1 MATTCEVTAPDTEG
15 SGEQDLTPREDVPS
29 SPDENPGKTR
39 GRKRRRRKARLTG
52 LSQQRQA
59 ANARERYRTKSVQDA
74 LQQLSCCIPTPVPTP
89 ATKLSKIE
97 ILRLASQYIEH
108 LTNVLNENDPSGPG
122 ATKARPEDDTGTVK
136 TQGSS
141 RARRSR
147 SRQTQDDETVV
158 YLTRRRIKDMKTED
172 KGETDATGSNFDP
185 TQSCEQMSVQSS
197 NHKDVGT
204 IENNQKDL
212 EQITAQNLKNKAG
225 PESRHCK
232 GSNAKHLQTGRKETG
247 NGNTGRPYNVHE
259 LDVGNLSE
267 VEDRRLVRETCA
279 QVSCTKYAGPQC
291 RETFRNTTGNGGS
304 GEKFH
309 HPPYLVLNGNGVS
322 GLPDCR
328 HQTLHGFG
336 VSQTVNNGIHG
347 FKSCQMTD
355 FATGRGASGFSGF
368 ADYSGFHGAMMP
380 RQYGQNLSFESDD
393 SNLSIS
399 R

>member
-59 ANARERYRTKSVQDA
+59 ANARERYRTKSIQDA

-122 ATKARPEDDTGTVK
+122 ASKARPEDDTGTVK

-147 SRQTQDDETVV
+147 SRQPQDDETVV

-172 KGETDATGSNFDP
+172 KEATFGVP
-185 TQSCEQMSVQSS
+185 WEQAS
-197 NHKDVGT
+197 
-204 IENNQKDL
+204 
-212 EQITAQNLKNKAG
+212 
-225 PESRHCK
+225 
-232 GSNAKHLQTGRKETG
+232 
-247 NGNTGRPYNVHE
+247 
-259 LDVGNLSE
+259 LDVAESLCIRARALVSPSQAHALPRSAAHHMSPQTPLDGREPGSWRFVEAIRGGAPVYMSSLFKWETAPTLSVRTTRSE
-267 VEDRRLVRETCA
+267 LKRLRDYDPHLLCCPPARVTAYRSSLQYYGSYLWNTLPI
-279 QVSCTKYAGPQC
+279 QQRQLLSL
-291 RETFRNTTGNGGS
+291 RTFKQNIRSRT
-304 GEKFH
+304 
-309 HPPYLVLNGNGVS
+309 
-322 GLPDCR
+322 
-328 HQTLHGFG
+328 
-336 VSQTVNNGIHG
+336 SQ
-347 FKSCQMTD
+347 D
-355 FATGRGASGFSGF
+355 F
-368 ADYSGFHGAMMP
+368 
-380 RQYGQNLSFESDD
+380 
-393 SNLSIS
+393 
-399 R
+399 

>member
-59 ANARERYRTKSVQDA
+59 ANARERYRTKSIQDA

-122 ATKARPEDDTGTVK
+122 ASKARPEDDTGTVK

-147 SRQTQDDETVV
+147 SRQPQDDETVV

-172 KGETDATGSNFDP
+172 KA
-185 TQSCEQMSVQSS
+185 
-197 NHKDVGT
+197 H
-204 IENNQKDL
+204 
-212 EQITAQNLKNKAG
+212 
-225 PESRHCK
+225 
-232 GSNAKHLQTGRKETG
+232 GRRKP
-247 NGNTGRPYNVHE
+247 GRPPLTY
-259 LDVGNLSE
+259 LDVLQRDTGLQADGMGKAMQDRSFWAAM
-267 VEDRRLVRETCA
+267 VVRVADEDWYPT
-279 QVSCTKYAGPQC
+279 
-291 RETFRNTTGNGGS
+291 
-304 GEKFH
+304 
-309 HPPYLVLNGNGVS
+309 
-322 GLPDCR
+322 
-328 HQTLHGFG
+328 
-336 VSQTVNNGIHG
+336 
-347 FKSCQMTD
+347 
-355 FATGRGASGFSGF
+355 
-368 ADYSGFHGAMMP
+368 
-380 RQYGQNLSFESDD
+380 
-393 SNLSIS
+393 
-399 R
+399 